1 MASCVT
7 CAMPPHSP
15 TSASPFKCVLPR
27 GVCQSEVC
35 SYLPCQEEL
44 CAGPEVQ
51 GGRGGKCWEERDPLP
66 GKHTSTCENMFPFRE
81 MCPGPWAGKFPGR
94 PGMHRSPP
102 FPLAGNLCC
111 LWKAG
116 GLQGE
121 HASPDLCHGG
131 ETCFSGW
138 RGSEVQGACDF
149 LAVAQASPCIVWCGQ
164 GSLYVNTSLPG
175 SPGGGVGRRQR
186 QEGTGFWGTKA

>member
-1 MASCVT
+1 MCHAPTFSHLSISLQVCTSPWQSVSLKSVPT
-7 CAMPPHSP
+7 CLVRRN
-15 TSASPFKCVLPR
+15 CVLGLR
-27 GVCQSEVC
+27 CGGD
-35 SYLPCQEEL
+35 
-44 CAGPEVQ
+44 AG
-51 GGRGGKCWEERDPLP
+51 KHWEERDPLP